1 MSGAQTGP
9 GGLSLKEFESMA
21 VDAGSWLWG
30 MVQGAWN
37 EKQTLSQIVVDAVIG
52 MIPVVG
58 DVTAARDLIAVGTGL
73 ATQPE
78 KREEK
83 MQWVLLVILIFA
95 LIPVIG
101 GVIKGVGR
109 LALRVTADVAKDSA
123 AIAKIAEDIIAFLN
137 RIGHKNAELWLKTLN
152 VLEHERALIA
162 HFRSF
167 CDTLILAINRYA
179 LRFKAVLPQSLVARM
194 EQLVEGFKQLK
205 ALGDK
210 MIPQALKELHEKL
223 QQLQKLIHN
232 GGLPPPDKAKTLLAQ
247 TGQKTVT
254 YAEEAR
260 LVESGVA
267 KKVVQAGKYGQN
279 VAAADPMLR
288 HAIEKVYKH
297 EAGFPDLLKTIEKDA
312 GTGTSYYPKIA
323 ASSGPIKNEMLK
335 GETIFRAF
343 GPGGSTHGVAVD
355 PSKAISFWWGRVKT
369 PTTAEEWRQ
378 LSAVLDEFNR
388 NGWLALVHIP
398 ATVKIPAA
406 TSTVAE
412 QFSKKIP
419 GQYLAGGGKQA
430 AIEAFFEKEILA
442 ESAQLYA
449 KGGGKVTLSSGIV
462 VEIKQSG
469 WHGINGKIGY
479 GQTVI
484 PGASV
489 AERLGVTELQ
499 TKAAQQTTIA
509 AAKNER
515 NEQSQPKR

>member
-37 EKQTLSQIVVDAVIG
+37 EKQSLSQIVVDAVIG

-109 LALRVTADVAKDSA
+109 LALRVTADVAKDSV
-123 AIAKIAEDIIAFLN
+123 AIAKIAQDIIAFLN

-167 CDTLILAINRYA
+167 CDTVILAINRYA

-194 EQLVEGFKQLK
+194 EQLAEGFKQLK
-205 ALGDK
+205 ALGESK
-210 MIPQALKELHEKL
+210 IPDALKDLHQRL

-232 GGLPPPDKAKTLLAQ
+232 GGLPPPDKAKALLAQ

-279 VAAADPMLR
+279 IASAAKKDA
-288 HAIEKVYKH
+288 AYIEKIYKH
-297 EAGFPDLLKTIEKDA
+297 EPGFIDLLARTDPDGI
-312 GTGTSYYPKIA
+312 YYPAIA
-323 ASSGPIKNEMLK
+323 AAAGKIKNEYLA
-335 GETIFRAF
+335 GETVFRAF
-343 GPGGSTHGVAVD
+343 GEAGSTHGAAVG
-355 PSKAISFWWGRVKT
+355 KSFPTGLFWGRGKV

-378 LSAVLDEFNR
+378 LCAVLDEWNR
-388 NGWLALVHIP
+388 NGWLCFVHIP
-398 ATVKIPAA
+398 KDVKIPAS

-419 GQYLAGGGKQA
+419 GQFLTGGAQQA
-430 AIEAFFEKEILA
+430 AIAFEKTVADAANTLF
-442 ESAQLYA
+442 A
-449 KGGGKVTLSSGIV
+449 KGGGKLTLSNGMV
-462 VEIKQSG
+462 VEIKQSR

-489 AERLGVTELQ
+489 VERLGVTELQ

-515 NEQSQPKR
+515 NQQSQPKR